1 MSKKDSGDYFVF
13 KRYLEKA
20 GFEVL
25 ILKIPVDEIED
36 KLAYLA
42 KEKGQITKSYY
53 EDFTIATCVANI
65 NQLLYHLNQ
74 QVEDPPNLLKVRE
87 ELMGCIIEINT
98 SLDPDNLMLN
108 RNFVIKIKDGKLD
121 VGEKS
126 LTDNKYWDV
135 SYYDDINKLQ
145 ETFEDEHRKFTE
157 EENDDAGQSRKGDI
171 RKVEELEYTT
181 TQKWWKRINKYV
193 TVKKFDSKDSNVILK
208 QRYFHNRTS
217 FNAYIVAQCIIDF
230 EELFSYLDS
239 LGVPA
244 RVSPPILM
252 NELYQLC
259 RSCNPFLTYDK
270 SLELSNRPAEQGDF
284 DNKRTGPRGTKVA
297 DAGSMSQYMKKK
309 SQKKFKDVPK
319 KELLKLGDNMK
330 MFLIGQDKAVDGLT
344 EAIQRASVGL
354 KDPYRPIGSFLFAG
368 QTGIG
373 KTFATKI
380 LADELIKGRD
390 NMITIDCSEYS
401 SDHEYAKLIGAP
413 AGYIGHDNG
422 GVLTNAVSNNPF
434 TVIVFDE
441 VEKASSKVH
450 ELLLQILEEGRL
462 TDGKGITISFRDV
475 IIVMTSNVGV
485 GEVDAIGKTIGFGD
499 VARLT
504 DDKRAGAI
512 NKALKRK
519 FKPEFLNRL
528 DNIIYFKSLVKKDYM
543 KIIDIELYK
552 LNDNLKNNNTDYQ
565 NVELKFDDNVKKF
578 IYEEGIDEQY
588 GARPLKR
595 TIEKTISTPLAQKLL
610 SDDIQNASV
619 HVGFDKDKAIFRI
632 ETKVD
637 DAPFYMSGK
646 YKETKDN
653 SAKE

>member
-1 MSKKDSGDYFVF
+1 MSKKDSGDYSVF
-13 KRYLEKA
+13 KRYLEEA

-25 ILKIPVDEIED
+25 ILKVPAEEVED

-42 KEKGQITKSYY
+42 KEKGQITKSYF
-53 EDFTIATCVANI
+53 EDFIIATCVANI

-74 QVEDPPNLLKVRE
+74 QLEDPPDLLKVRE
-87 ELMGCIIEINT
+87 ELMGNIIDINK
-98 SLDPDNLMLN
+98 SLDPSNLILN
-108 RNFVIKIKDGKLD
+108 RNFVLKIKDGKLA
-121 VGEKS
+121 VGERL

-135 SYYDDINKLQ
+135 SYYDDISKLQ
-145 ETFEDEHRKFTE
+145 ETFDEEHGKFTKDNSK
-157 EENDDAGQSRKGDI
+157 NDDKTDQEDI
-171 RKVEELEYTT
+171 RKVEELEYSTVE
-181 TQKWWKRINKYV
+181 KWWKRINKYV
-193 TVKKFDSKDSNVILK
+193 TIRKFDPKDGNTVLK

-217 FNAYIVAQCIIDF
+217 FNAYIVSKCIVDF
-230 EELFSYLDS
+230 EELFTYLDS

-244 RVSPPILM
+244 RVAPPILM

-259 RSCNPFLTYDK
+259 RACNPFLTYDK
-270 SLELSNRPAEQGDF
+270 AQEFTDRPAEQPES
-284 DNKRTGPRGTKVA
+284 NGPRGMRAT

-309 SQKKFKDVPK
+309 SQKRFKDVPK

-330 MFLIGQDKAVDGLT
+330 VFLIGQDSAVDGLS

-373 KTFATKI
+373 KTFATKV

-413 AGYIGHDNG
+413 AGYIGHDSG
-422 GVLTNAVSNNPF
+422 GVLTNAVANNPF

-462 TDGKGITISFRDV
+462 TDGKGVPVSFKDAV
-475 IIVMTSNVGV
+475 IVMTSNVGV
-485 GEVDAIGKTIGFGD
+485 REVDNIGKTIGFGD
-499 VARLT
+499 VSKLT
-504 DDKRAGAI
+504 DDKRSGAI
-512 NKALKRK
+512 NKALKKK

-543 KIIDIELYK
+543 RIIDIELYK
-552 LNDNLKNNNTDYQ
+552 LNDNLKNNDTDYK
-565 NVELKFDDNVKKF
+565 NIELKFDDEIKEF

-595 TIEKTISTPLAQKLL
+595 AIEKIISTPLAQKLI
-610 SDDIQNASV
+610 SEDIKDVNV
-619 HVGFDKDKAIFRI
+619 NIGLDKDEVIFEI
-632 ETKVD
+632 EKKID

-646 YKETKDN
+646 HKETKDS

>member
-1 MSKKDSGDYFVF
+1 MSKKDSGDYSVF
-13 KRYLEKA
+13 KKYLEEA

-25 ILKIPVDEIED
+25 ILKIPVNEIED

-53 EDFTIATCVANI
+53 EDFIIATCVANI
-65 NQLLYHLNQ
+65 NQLLHHINQ
-74 QVEDPPNLLKVRE
+74 QMDDPPDLLKVRE
-87 ELMGCIIEINT
+87 ELMACIIDINT
-98 SLDPDNLMLN
+98 LLDPDNLILN
-108 RNFVIKIKDGKLD
+108 KNFVIKIKDGKLK
-121 VGEKS
+121 VGEKL
-126 LTDNKYWDV
+126 LTENKYWGV
-135 SYYDDINKLQ
+135 SYYEDISKLQ
-145 ETFEDEHRKFTE
+145 ETFEEEHKKFIEEDEDKE
-157 EENDDAGQSRKGDI
+157 SKQSKEDVN
-171 RKVEELEYTT
+171 KTVEDLDNTI
-181 TQKWWKRINKYV
+181 TQKWWKRINKYIN
-193 TVKKFDSKDSNVILK
+193 VKKFNEQDGDIILK

-217 FNAYIVAQCIIDF
+217 FNAYVVSKCIIDF

-244 RVSPPILM
+244 RVAPPILM

-259 RSCNPFLTYDK
+259 RSCNSFLTYERAQ
-270 SLELSNRPAEQGDF
+270 ELSDQSERQPKTDNRHNGCGI
-284 DNKRTGPRGTKVA
+284 KST

-330 MFLIGQDKAVDGLT
+330 VFLIGQDKAVDNLT
-344 EAIQRASVGL
+344 QAIQRASVGL

-373 KTFATKI
+373 KTFATKV

-413 AGYIGHDNG
+413 AGYIGHDSG
-422 GVLTNAVSNNPF
+422 GILTNALITNPF
-434 TVIVFDE
+434 TIVVFDE

-462 TDGKGITISFRDV
+462 TDGKGNPVSFKDAV
-475 IIVMTSNVGV
+475 VVLTSNVGV
-485 GEVDAIGKTIGFGD
+485 REVGDIGKTIGFGD
-499 VARLT
+499 VAKIT
-504 DDKRAGAI
+504 DDKRDSVI
-512 NKALKRK
+512 SKALKNK

-552 LNDNLKNNNTDYQ
+552 LNDNLKNNDTDYKD
-565 NVELKFDDNVKKF
+565 VELKFDDKIKEF
-578 IYEEGIDEQY
+578 IYKKGIDEQY

-610 SDDIQNASV
+610 SEDIRDVNIY
-619 HVGFDKDKAIFRI
+619 VGLDKEKVIFNI
-632 ETKVD
+632 EQKID
-637 DAPFYMSGK
+637 DAPFYMSDQ
-646 YKETKDN
+646 YKEAEDN
-653 SAKE
+653 LTGD